1 MKTFKEEKKEIDS
14 LNRNHKSYWE
24 REFNGRDYSDIICNP
39 KNFKRNIYY
48 HQANSEEEKQSIL
61 ENGFDIYRIRKSNCG
76 AGRGLYL
83 GRDRKVLVNFYNE
96 VICGFDFSIKVIGEF
111 IFFDTITNDDFAFN
125 QANIEKY
132 ILEKGYD
139 GIRYFDPDATGEE
152 FVLFNLDKIQ
162 SLS

>member
-1 MKTFKEEKKEIDS
+1 MKTFQEEKNEIDF
-14 LNRNHKSYWE
+14 LNSKHKPYWE
-24 REFNGRDYSDIICNP
+24 KEFNGRDYSDIISDP
-39 KNFKRNIYY
+39 KNFKKNIFY
-48 HQANSEEEKQSIL
+48 HQANSEEDKLSIL
-61 ENGFDIYRIRKSNCG
+61 ENGFDINRIEKSNRG
-76 AGRGLYL
+76 AGKGFYL
-83 GRDRKVLVNFYNE
+83 GRDKKVLVNFYNE
-96 VICGFDFSIKVIGEF
+96 VICGSDFSIKIVGDF
-111 IFFDTITNDDFAFN
+111 IFFDTITNDNFDFN